1 MDGRSWYRRRVLEED
16 FARWRDTLRDAIPHA
31 VAALRARDGG
41 GPLRVF
47 ALVSDADLRTV
58 FAAGGTA
65 AYLARLDSERVDAPE
80 EWREHVD
87 ALAEVSR
94 LQEAYADACYA
105 SEGALDPSADSKRPW
120 KRAMV
125 DAMGEVLAELRRDG
139 LLDDEALILV
149 WVPDA
154 SDPLFGWLLR
164 ASRFASG
171 TKPFARWVTKLRLM
185 RALSRTMSLLDRL
198 RG

>member
-1 MDGRSWYRRRVLEED
+1 MLEED
-16 FARWRDTLRDAIPHA
+16 FARWRDSLRDAIPHA
-31 VAALRARDGG
+31 IDALRARDGG
-41 GPLRVF
+41 GPLRAF

-58 FAAGGTA
+58 FAAGGTQT
-65 AYLARLDSERVDAPE
+65 YLATLDSERASAPE
-80 EWREHVD
+80 EWRAHVD
-87 ALAEVSR
+87 SLFETSR
-94 LQEAYADACYA
+94 LQEAYADACFA
-105 SEGALDPSADSKRPW
+105 GEGALDPGADDRRPW

-125 DAMGEVLAELRRDG
+125 DAMGQVLAELRRDG
-139 LLDDEALILV
+139 VLDDETLILV

-171 TKPFARWVTKLRLM
+171 AKPFARWVTKLRLM